1 MWKINGEA
9 VKKKKKN
16 NEIIRS
22 FYFTWEHAYF
32 LVNRVPK
39 HWYRC
44 PRKMVDA
51 PSPSV
56 FEEHSENGLRKH
68 TLTFGQT
75 SYPLSGNDLNIIC
88 SWILDKETVLPK
100 TCCCFEL
107 AFAFE
112 LMSICKVKALA
123 PRRASMLYKSCLFG
137 NEFFSDLH
145 RTWPISM
152 PASYSDRKLIYAI
165 WRQCISWGNQQ
176 RKNSET
182 SIRWAQR
189 DF

>member
-1 MWKINGEA
+1 MQEKNEED
-9 VKKKKKN
+9 VKKKKGN
-16 NEIIRS
+16 YQI
-22 FYFTWEHAYF
+22 F
-32 LVNRVPK
+32 LFCLWACLFLCQDGGQTLGQVSK
-39 HWYRC
+39 
-44 PRKMVDA
+44 KDVDA
-51 PSPSV
+51 PNLSV
-56 FEEHSENGLRKH
+56 LKEHLDNCLRKH
-68 TLTFGQT
+68 ALTFGQT
-75 SYPLSGNDLNIIC
+75 SYPLSGNDSNIIC

-123 PRRASMLYKSCLFG
+123 PRRASVLYKSCLFG

-165 WRQCISWGNQQ
+165 WRQCWGNQQ
-176 RKNSET
+176 RQNSET

>member
-1 MWKINGEA
+1 MTFGGKNGEV
-9 VKKKKKN
+9 VKIFLKR
-16 NEIIRS
+16 EIIRIIRS
-22 FYFTWEHAYF
+22 FYFTCEHTYF
-32 LVNRVPK
+32 FVKRVVK
-39 HWYRC
+39 HWDRC

-51 PSPSV
+51 PSLSV
-56 FEEHSENGLRKH
+56 FKEHLDNGLRKH
-68 TLTFGQT
+68 DLTFGQT
-75 SYPLSGNDLNIIC
+75 TYPLSGNDLNIIC

-112 LMSICKVKALA
+112 LVAICKVKALA

-165 WRQCISWGNQQ
+165 
-176 RKNSET
+176 
-182 SIRWAQR
+182 
-189 DF
+189 